1 MPTVRKRT
9 SRRGLAAIIIL
20 EMRRERLVQVVCS
33 PDYKGSGR
41 GFESRKRKMWVWL
54 AQAFVLE
61 TLSGI

>member
-33 PDYKGSGR
+33 PDYKGSGC
-41 GFESRKRKMWVWL
+41 GFESYKEDLVWL
-54 AQAFVLE
+54 AHAFVFE